1 MGDYMG
7 KKSSKRKSSRKKK
20 IYTFSKVNEGEIYT
34 VVVEDYSDKGEGI
47 AKIKDTFIFI
57 PGAKI
62 GEIVKVKITSVKL
75 KKAKADIIAKV
86 GIVQ

>member
-1 MGDYMG
+1 MG
-7 KKSSKRKSSRKKK
+7 KRSTKRKSSKKK
-20 IYTFSKVNEGEIYT
+20 SKTYVLNRVNEGDIYT

-47 AKIKDTFIFI
+47 ARVKDTAIFI

-62 GEIVKVKITSVKL
+62 GEIVKIKITSVKFR
-75 KKAKADIIAKV
+75 KAKGDIISKV

>member
-1 MGDYMG
+1 MGDNMG
-7 KKSSKRKSSRKKK
+7 KKGSKRKSSKKRKV
-20 IYTFSKVNEGEIYT
+20 YTFSRVNEGEIYT
-34 VVVEDYSDKGEGI
+34 VVIEDYSDKGEGI
-47 AKIKDTFIFI
+47 AKIKDTVIFI

-62 GEIVKVKITSVKL
+62 GEVVKVKITSVKL